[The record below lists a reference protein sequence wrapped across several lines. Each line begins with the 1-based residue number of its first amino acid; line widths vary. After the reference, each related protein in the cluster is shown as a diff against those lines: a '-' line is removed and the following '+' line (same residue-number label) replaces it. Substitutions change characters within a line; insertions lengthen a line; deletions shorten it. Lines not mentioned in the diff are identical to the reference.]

1 MISNLLFA
9 SLAIVGIVFKQ
20 SKFLPS
26 ISHHEIHSACTDLIN
41 VSTGVSDC
49 SAQITFCNNPV
60 FYDTMTTQCPKT
72 CGRCAAD
79 NNNNNNSGTN
89 TGATTS
95 KTSIFIVLVKNAQFQ
110 LAWIFQ
116 ILWPVSP
123 IANLPLISATILS
136 ITVSWLNNAQRLAID
151 APAREEN
158 KDIVIRQDE
167 FIYFARRFILHYI
180 IEYR

>member
-20 SKFLPS
+20 T
-26 ISHHEIHSACTDLIN
+26 CTDLIN

-89 TGATTS
+89 TGATTTCVDLS
-95 KTSIFIVLVKNAQFQ
+95 NPLTGVSDCQSSAYLCDNLVYYSFMTEQCPKTCNRC
-110 LAWIFQ
+110 
-116 ILWPVSP
+116 PG
-123 IANLPLISATILS
+123 
-136 ITVSWLNNAQRLAID
+136 
-151 APAREEN
+151 
-158 KDIVIRQDE
+158 
-167 FIYFARRFILHYI
+167 ARRK
-180 IEYR
+180 